1 MKSIQYN
8 KRCRSELPHDHPLYD
23 YAVTGMGL
31 KFRIHPLAASIALD
45 QLGRLDHYLTGRS
58 ATAAYLRERLSELP
72 GIIVPELPLGVRA
85 SWYGLPLQYAT
96 NELDGLPV
104 ERFHEALQ
112 AEGCREVDRPGS
124 TCPLNLLPLF
134 QRPEP
139 LFSGYADTLKYSRGD
154 FPNAEAIHR
163 NTLKLPVWHRE
174 EDMPLIDSY
183 INAFRKVI
191 ENYRDLIG

>member
-1 MKSIQYN
+1 MQ
-8 KRCRSELPHDHPLYD
+8 
-23 YAVTGMGL
+23 
-31 KFRIHPLAASIALD
+31 
-45 QLGRLDHYLTGRS
+45 
-58 ATAAYLRERLSELP
+58 LP
-72 GIIVPELPLGVRA
+72 GIIVPELPRGVRA

-134 QRPEP
+134 QQPEA
-139 LFSGYADTLKYSRGD
+139 LFPGYAEKLNNTPGG
-154 FPNAEAIHR
+154 FPNAEAIHQ

-174 EDMPLIDSY
+174 EDRPLVDSY
-183 INAFRKVI
+183 IDAFRKVT
-191 ENYRDLIG
+191 ENYRDLLG